1 MLSAAVVLLA
11 RMYDEF
17 CRAPC
22 RDKLQIEK
30 KKKQNTHPLIFSPE
44 EGILLLMKLRKCT
57 KAADGNQSLG

>member
-17 CRAPC
+17 CRAEINY
-22 RDKLQIEK
+22 KLK